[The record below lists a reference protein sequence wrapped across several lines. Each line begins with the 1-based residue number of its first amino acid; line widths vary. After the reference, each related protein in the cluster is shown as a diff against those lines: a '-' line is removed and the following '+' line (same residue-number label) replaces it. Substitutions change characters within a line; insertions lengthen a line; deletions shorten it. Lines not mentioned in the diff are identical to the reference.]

1 MARPTDLHRRASD
14 SGRLA
19 GALYAVVVVAG
30 IFCLAYVPGQ
40 LAVDGDPRATLDNI
54 VAAEP
59 LFRMG
64 IAAFLIMQVAFLL
77 LPLALYRL
85 FGSTDRTLAVLMV
98 VLAIVSVPLG
108 LTALVH
114 RLDALALLTDPAIG
128 RMLTPDQAQVAASLS
143 LKAYRNGLQVT
154 QLFWGLW
161 LLPFGLLVVRSKR
174 IPRILGLFLMV
185 GCFGYLLQVFG
196 DLLVP
201 AYADSMLARYVPLP
215 AAIGEIGTCLWL
227 LVAGARTPIEENA
240 A

>member
-1 MARPTDLHRRASD
+1 
-14 SGRLA
+14 
-19 GALYAVVVVAG
+19 
-30 IFCLAYVPGQ
+30 
-40 LAVDGDPRATLDNI
+40 
-54 VAAEP
+54 
-59 LFRMG
+59 
-64 IAAFLIMQVAFLL
+64 
-77 LPLALYRL
+77 
-85 FGSTDRTLAVLMV
+85 
-98 VLAIVSVPLG
+98 
-108 LTALVH
+108 
-114 RLDALALLTDPAIG
+114 
-128 RMLTPDQAQVAASLS
+128 MLTPDQAQVAASLS
-143 LKAYRNGLQVT
+143 LQAYRNGLQVT

-174 IPRILGLFLMV
+174 IPTILGIFLIV